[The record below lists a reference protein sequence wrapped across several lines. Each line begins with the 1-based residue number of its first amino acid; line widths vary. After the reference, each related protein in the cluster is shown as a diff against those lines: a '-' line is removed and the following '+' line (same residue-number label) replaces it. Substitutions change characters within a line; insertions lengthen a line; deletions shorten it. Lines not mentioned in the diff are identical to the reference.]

1 MCVAGDAFACVHT
14 CLWQAMSSLTT
25 GASAGSGI
33 HLCDTARTVD
43 ASRSAGHLA
52 YKGGIS
58 SLCLTSEP
66 LQLLRQKTRSAAPSS
81 PTQFQTSAMFCAT
94 LVAAFLYTF
103 SAVALLAHGAAV
115 NEAKRGQ
122 SS

>member
-1 MCVAGDAFACVHT
+1 
-14 CLWQAMSSLTT
+14 MSSLTT
-25 GASAGSGI
+25 GASAGGGI
-33 HLCDTARTVD
+33 HL
-43 ASRSAGHLA
+43 ASVRYRQDGERIWRIKAAFRVSAGPAHPILVLVLVT
-52 YKGGIS
+52 S
-58 SLCLTSEP
+58 STLTTGT
-66 LQLLRQKTRSAAPSS
+66 LLRWASPAS

-122 SS
+122 SSWSPYQA